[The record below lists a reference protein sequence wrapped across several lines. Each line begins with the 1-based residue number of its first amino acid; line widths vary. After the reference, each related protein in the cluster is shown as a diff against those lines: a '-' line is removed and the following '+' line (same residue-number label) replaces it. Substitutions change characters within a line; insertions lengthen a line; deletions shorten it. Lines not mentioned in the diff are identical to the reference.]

1 MWSRFINSDS
11 WWLFE
16 SWGILRFHSPFLQGF
31 SWLHHL
37 EREAWDP
44 EVTLFFRVSKIQ
56 KSIEICEFTFR
67 LLDLGPGFIFKFGQ
81 RFLWPAWGLHHDI
94 LVHFQYAITMLGC
107 WSFLI
112 LVAPLVLAP
121 SNWLHHEHQHFPAD
135 IAAEMLK
142 SDWEK
147 ISKCRR
153 VQGYST
159 NSFARQ
165 SALPLAINS
174 KFASLPIQHES
185 LVGASGWNLDSET
198 HDDSLTS
205 QQSHFDSFWPAKSI
219 QGDSGSESLPRLL
232 CHHILWTHQNSA
244 ADVARIPSFPRVSRL
259 CW

>member
-16 SWGILRFHSPFLQGF
+16 SWRILRFHSPFLQGF

-107 WSFLI
+107 WSFFDSCCTSCL
-112 LVAPLVLAP
+112 
-121 SNWLHHEHQHFPAD
+121 
-135 IAAEMLK
+135 
-142 SDWEK
+142 
-147 ISKCRR
+147 
-153 VQGYST
+153 
-159 NSFARQ
+159 
-165 SALPLAINS
+165 SAL
-174 KFASLPIQHES
+174 K
-185 LVGASGWNLDSET
+185 
-198 HDDSLTS
+198 LTS
-205 QQSHFDSFWPAKSI
+205 SWASAFSCRCRSRDFEVWLRKDLEMPSS
-219 QGDSGSESLPRLL
+219 PRLFDKFV
-232 CHHILWTHQNSA
+232 CTPKCFATCN
-244 ADVARIPSFPRVSRL
+244 
-259 CW
+259 